1 MKKTA
6 QSLALLQQK
15 KAQLKIREKQ
25 LKADLEAQI
34 ANENRKL
41 RLAIGGC
48 IIEQLTEPA
57 IRRALNK
64 VLPRLRSDYRE
75 RLSGLM
81 ASAVDPKLGQAQI
94 NFSAPTQPA
103 SPTLPEPPPTA
114 ASATAPEP
122 GA

>member
-6 QSLALLQQK
+6 QTLALLQQK
-15 KAQLKIREKQ
+15 KAQLRIREKQ

-57 IRRALNK
+57 IRRALSK
-64 VLPRLRSDYRE
+64 VLPSLRPDYRE

-81 ASAVDPKLGQAQI
+81 TAAVNTKQGQAQI
-94 NFSAPTQPA
+94 NFSEPAQPA
-103 SPTLPEPPPTA
+103 TPALPKPPPAA
-114 ASATAPEP
+114 ASGVAPDP
-122 GA
+122 GT